1 MASSSHLNFAAPGGR
16 RAGAT
21 GGRHPFARSATH
33 RIALVRA
40 AFALVWAAA
49 LALAVSGKV
58 PTAGSDVPVGVALLL
73 TSYPLIDVI
82 SSLVGSRFGDARV
95 LLGNAVV
102 SGVAAVALGIA
113 SFGSDAG
120 STLAVFGAWALVSG
134 LILLGIAIHQRRS
147 QGRHLPLIVSGAF
160 SAVAG
165 VKFLAASGNH
175 GAHLGTI
182 SLYMAFGAVLYIV
195 SALRGSGA
203 A

>member
-1 MASSSHLNFAAPGGR
+1 MATSQQANFAAGAAP
-16 RAGAT
+16 RAPRAA
-21 GGRHPFARSATH
+21 ARNVPQ

-40 AFALVWAAA
+40 GFALVWAAV
-49 LALAVSGKV
+49 LALAVSGNV
-58 PTAGSDVPVGVALLL
+58 PTAGSDVPVGIALLL

-82 SSLVGSRFGDARV
+82 SSLIGSRFGDGRV
-95 LLGNAVV
+95 LRANAALSGIAVV
-102 SGVAAVALGIA
+102 ALAIA

-134 LILLGIAIHQRRS
+134 LALLGIAIHQRRAA
-147 QGRHLPLIVSGAF
+147 GRHLPLIISGAF
-160 SAVAG
+160 STVAG
-165 VKFLAASGNH
+165 IKFLAASGNH